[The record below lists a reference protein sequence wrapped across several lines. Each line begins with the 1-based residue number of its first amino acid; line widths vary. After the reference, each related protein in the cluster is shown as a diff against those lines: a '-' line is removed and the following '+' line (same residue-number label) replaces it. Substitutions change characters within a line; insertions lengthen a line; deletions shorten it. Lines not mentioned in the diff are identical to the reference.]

1 LEKFFL
7 PSQTMDSFLVSAS
20 GPLKGSVRIS
30 GAKNAVLPVM
40 AAAMLAD
47 GVSRIGNVP
56 RLKDVRTMADVLRVT
71 GCRIKEN
78 ENELCIDSSDINH
91 LEAPYELVKT
101 MRASFYVLGPL
112 VAKFGRCRVSLPGG
126 CAWGPRPVDLHLK
139 GLEALS
145 AKINITHG
153 YVEAICEGRLKGNT
167 FSFPI
172 SSVGA
177 TANILMAATL
187 AEGTSILQNSSI
199 EPEITSLAE
208 YLNGMGAS
216 ISGIGTR
223 TLIVEGKEKLNTGN
237 GDTIAD
243 RIEAGTFLAAA
254 AITRGC
260 VRVTNMVPGH
270 QEALLDA
277 FERMGCEITKG
288 DDWVELNAE
297 GKELSPVHITTLPYP
312 GFPTDMQAQL
322 MAVLTSVKGTSSV
335 RDTIYNDRFK
345 HVSELER
352 LGADI
357 SLKEDTA
364 VINGGAALS
373 GAPVMASDLRASA
386 ALVLAALAAKGQT
399 EISRIYHLD
408 RGYENF
414 EGKLAMLG
422 ARVERVREQN

>member
-1 LEKFFL
+1 
-7 PSQTMDSFLVSAS
+7 MDSFLVTATA
-20 GPLKGSVRIS
+20 PLKGSVQIS

-47 GVSRIGNVP
+47 GTSKISNVP
-56 RLKDVRTMADVLRVT
+56 RLKDTQTMANVLRVT
-71 GCRIKEN
+71 GCRIKEDGN
-78 ENELCIDSSDINH
+78 DFSIDASDINH

-112 VAKFGRCRVSLPGG
+112 VAKFGKCRVSLPGG

-139 GLEALS
+139 GLEALG
-145 AKINITHG
+145 AKINVTHG
-153 YVEAICEGRLKGNT
+153 YVEAVCDGRLKGNT

-199 EPEITSLAE
+199 EPEITALAE
-208 YLNGMGAS
+208 YLAGMGAD

-223 TLIVEGKEKLNTGN
+223 TLIVKGVEKLKPGN
-237 GDTIAD
+237 GKTIAD

-254 AITRGC
+254 AITRGK
-260 VRVTNMVPGH
+260 VKVTDMVPEPQH
-270 QEALLDA
+270 ATLEI
-277 FERMGCEITKG
+277 FRNMGCEISTG
-288 DDWVELNAE
+288 DNWVELNAE
-297 GKELSPVHITTLPYP
+297 GRELLPVHITALPYP

-322 MAVLTSVKGTSSV
+322 MAVLATVKGASSV
-335 RDTIYNDRFK
+335 RDTIYADRFK

-364 VINGGAALS
+364 IINGGGELT

-386 ALVLAALAAKGQT
+386 ALVLAGLVAQGQT

-414 EGKLAMLG
+414 EEKLSSLG
-422 ARVERVREQN
+422 TKVERKHG

>member
-1 LEKFFL
+1 
-7 PSQTMDSFLVSAS
+7 MDSFLITET
-20 GPLKGSVRIS
+20 GPLRGSVNIS

-47 GVSRIGNVP
+47 GVSKIGNVP
-56 RLKDVRTMADVLRVT
+56 KLKDMRTMADVLRVI

-78 ENELCIDSSDINH
+78 GNELSIDSSDINH

-112 VAKFGRCRVSLPGG
+112 VAKFGKCRVSLPGG

-139 GLEALS
+139 GLEALG
-145 AKINITHG
+145 AKINVTHG
-153 YVEAICEGRLKGNT
+153 YVEALCEGRLKGGT

-177 TANILMAATL
+177 TANVLMAATL
-187 AEGTSILQNSSI
+187 AQGTTILQNSSI
-199 EPEITSLAE
+199 EPEITALAE

-216 ISGIGTR
+216 INGIGTR
-223 TLIVEGKEKLNTGN
+223 TLIVSGTKELNPGN
-237 GDTIAD
+237 GNTIAD
-243 RIEAGTFLAAA
+243 RIEAGTFLAAG
-254 AITRGC
+254 AITRGR
-260 VRVTNMVPGH
+260 VRVANMVPAH
-270 QEALLDA
+270 QSALLEA
-277 FERMGCEITKG
+277 FESIGCKITQG
-288 DDWVELNAE
+288 PDWVELDAE
-297 GKELSPVHITTLPYP
+297 STEMQPAHITTLPYP

-322 MAVLTSVKGTSSV
+322 MAVLATVKGTSSV

-357 SLKEDTA
+357 SLKEDA
-364 VINGGAALS
+364 AIINGGSQLT

-386 ALVLAALAAKGQT
+386 ALVLAGLAAKGQT

-414 EGKLAMLG
+414 EGKLATLG
-422 ARVERVREQN
+422 ARVERIR

>member
-1 LEKFFL
+1 
-7 PSQTMDSFLVSAS
+7 MDSFLVTSK
-20 GPLKGSVRIS
+20 GPLKGAVKIS

-47 GVSRIGNVP
+47 GVSKIGNAP
-56 RLKDVRTMADVLRVT
+56 KLKDMRTMADVLRVT
-71 GCRIKEN
+71 GCRIKES
-78 ENELCIDSSDINH
+78 ENELSIDASDINH

-139 GLEALS
+139 GLEALG

-153 YVEAICEGRLKGNT
+153 YVEALCNGRLKGNT

-187 AEGTSILQNSSI
+187 AEGTSVLQNASI
-199 EPEITSLAE
+199 EPEITNLVK
-208 YLNGMGAS
+208 YLIGMGAN
-216 ISGIGTR
+216 ISGIETR
-223 TLIVEGKEKLNTGN
+223 TLIVQGVEKLNP
-237 GDTIAD
+237 GDGSTIAD

-254 AITRGC
+254 AITRGK
-260 VRVTNMVPGH
+260 VKVTDMVPEH
-270 QEALLDA
+270 QSALLEV
-277 FERMGCEITKG
+277 FKSMGCEISAG
-288 DDWVELNAE
+288 NDWVELDAE
-297 GKELSPVHITTLPYP
+297 NKELLPVHITTLPHP

-322 MAVLTSVKGTSSV
+322 VAVLSTIKGTSSV
-335 RDTIYNDRFK
+335 RDTIYSDRFK

-364 VINGGAALS
+364 IINGGRELT
-373 GAPVMASDLRASA
+373 GAQVMASDLRASA
-386 ALVLAALAAKGQT
+386 ALVLAGLAAKGQT
-399 EISRIYHLD
+399 KISRIYHLD

-414 EGKLAMLG
+414 EGKLAELG
-422 ARVERVREQN
+422 AHVERIH

>member
-1 LEKFFL
+1 
-7 PSQTMDSFLVSAS
+7 MDSFLVSPN
-20 GPLKGSVRIS
+20 GPLKGDVCIS
-30 GAKNAVLPVM
+30 GSKNAVLPVM
-40 AAAMLAD
+40 AAAMLAN
-47 GVSRIGNVP
+47 GISKISNVP
-56 RLKDVRTMADVLRVT
+56 NLKDTNTMADVLRVI
-71 GCRIKEN
+71 GCRIKEDKDC
-78 ENELCIDSSDINH
+78 LSIDSSDINH

-112 VAKFGRCRVSLPGG
+112 VAKFGKCRVSLPGG

-139 GLEALS
+139 GLEALG
-145 AKINITHG
+145 AKINVTHG
-153 YVEAICEGRLKGNT
+153 YVEALIDGRLKGNT

-187 AEGTSILQNSSI
+187 AKGTSVLQNSSI
-199 EPEITSLAE
+199 EPEITALAE
-208 YLNGMGAS
+208 YLTGMGAK
-216 ISGIGTR
+216 INGIGTR
-223 TLIVEGKEKLNTGN
+223 TLIVEGVENLSPGN
-237 GDTIAD
+237 GPTIAD

-254 AITRGC
+254 AITRGK
-260 VRVTNMVPGH
+260 VKTTNMVPAH
-270 QEALLDA
+270 QGALLEVL
-277 FERMGCEITKG
+277 ERIGCKITQG
-288 DDWVELNAE
+288 DNWVELDAE
-297 GKELSPVHITTLPYP
+297 GKELLPAHIVTMPYP

-322 MAVLTSVKGTSSV
+322 MALLATVKGTSSV

-345 HVSELER
+345 HVSELNR

-364 VINGGAALS
+364 LINGGSTLT

-386 ALVLAALAAKGQT
+386 ALVLAGLVAKEQT

-414 EGKLAMLG
+414 EVKLSALG
-422 ARVERVREQN
+422 AKLERVNG

>member
-1 LEKFFL
+1 
-7 PSQTMDSFLVSAS
+7 MDSFLVSS
-20 GPLKGSVRIS
+20 SPPLKGDVKIS
-30 GAKNAVLPVM
+30 GAKNAVLPIM
-40 AAAMLAD
+40 AAAMLSD
-47 GVSRIGNVP
+47 GVSKIGNVP
-56 RLKDVRTMADVLRVT
+56 KLKDMRTMADVLRVT
-71 GCRIKEN
+71 GCRIKE
-78 ENELCIDSSDINH
+78 EGDSLSIDASDINH

-112 VAKFGRCRVSLPGG
+112 VAKFGKCRVSLPGG

-139 GLEALS
+139 GLEALG

-153 YVEAICEGRLKGNT
+153 YVEAVCAKKLTGNT

-199 EPEITSLAE
+199 EPEITALAE
-208 YLNGMGAS
+208 YLNGMGAC
-216 ISGIGTR
+216 INGIGTR
-223 TLIVEGKEKLNTGN
+223 TLIVKGVEKLNPGN
-237 GDTIAD
+237 GNTIAD
-243 RIEAGTFLAAA
+243 RIEAGTFLAAG

-260 VRVTNMVPGH
+260 VRVTNVIPEH
-270 QEALLDA
+270 LSAVLDC
-277 FERMGCEITKG
+277 FRDIGCKITSG
-288 DDWVELNAE
+288 SDWVELDAANT
-297 GKELSPVHITTLPYP
+297 ELVPTHLTTLPYP

-322 MAVLTSVKGTSSV
+322 AAVLTTINGTSSV

-345 HVSELER
+345 HVYELER
-352 LGADI
+352 LGANI

-364 VINGGAALS
+364 IINGGFPLT

-386 ALVLAALAAKGQT
+386 ALVLAALAASGKT

-414 EGKLAMLG
+414 EEKLAMLG
-422 ARVERVREQN
+422 ASVERVHN